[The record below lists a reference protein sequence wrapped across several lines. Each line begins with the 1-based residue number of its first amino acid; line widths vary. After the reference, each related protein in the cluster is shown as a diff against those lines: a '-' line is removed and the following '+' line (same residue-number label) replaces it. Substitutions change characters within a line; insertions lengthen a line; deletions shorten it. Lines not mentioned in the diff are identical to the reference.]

1 MGIINK
7 LLIGAALC
15 SISIVASAQEED
27 VQATDTVEAVL
38 ESADVEVLDEAESDV
53 DAAIRAVEGALE
65 DAEVEIE
72 EAAEELEMEDAVEGT
87 TTRSL
92 GTPFTREE
100 ISINDEDTLHLYDS
114 SFAGLALLDDTLS
127 QFRVFITGENHT
139 YTESNARLW
148 LKMIKYLHANAG
160 VRNIMFEYGYT
171 YGYLVNEYLQTG
183 DTTLFSSIDQFAY
196 KEYSAVIKELRE
208 FNEALPDSAKL
219 YFAAIDIDRGIYPVA
234 KMLAHMLP
242 ADSVPI
248 PDSIYIHVASLKS
261 LMEYNDFKL
270 DEQDDENNPYSR
282 GRGFKFKTGATLDLV
297 QKNFL
302 ECKELYKEYLGDGY
316 TDFENIIVNK
326 YNDRKLWEEYETD
339 GAIQEYIYRENY
351 MHNNF
356 LKEQALH
363 PGNWFGQFGRCHTTK
378 VQQTSNSCE
387 WFKFNSLADRIK
399 NTKGGEFKDAVM
411 TIAVVYDSDRNF
423 GPERSGEYELF
434 NKYFEDLP
442 ANRIALIDLSKDTA
456 LNKNFGTDFNFL
468 FVNSF
473 TQYGSSYD
481 YLNDWESEKDVRIKV
496 LGGYTQT
503 LMDLNKLSDRYIK
516 DGSRQGF
523 NNLRTSWELTFMA
536 QDERTATGFTFGSY
550 LSEEQSIDTTDF
562 KLSGYYVKNFVYLD
576 VFKNSKW
583 LDIMPGI
590 GVAYNKLKMKSIET
604 TSAPNLSNGFL
615 GKTKTSFSTND
626 AFVFDL
632 GFIIDLN
639 IKKLTIG
646 YQSGYIL
653 DVSNKNWKSNGKIDD
668 TTPET
673 SFTGEYNTFRVG
685 FNF

>member
-7 LLIGAALC
+7 LLISVALC
-15 SISIVASAQEED
+15 GISILASAQEED
-27 VQATDTVEAVL
+27 VRATDTIEAVL
-38 ESADVEVLDEAESDV
+38 ESADVEVLDETESAV
-53 DAAIRAVEGALE
+53 DAAIRAVEDTLE
-65 DAEVEIE
+65 EIE
-72 EAAEELEMEDAVEGT
+72 EAAEDIETVEST

-92 GTPFTREE
+92 GTPFTRDE

-114 SFAGLALLDDTLS
+114 SFAGLELLDDTLS
-127 QFRVFITGENHT
+127 QFKVFITGENHT

-208 FNEALPDSAKL
+208 FNQGLPDSAKL

-242 ADSVPI
+242 ADSVPV
-248 PDSIYIHVASLKS
+248 PDSIYLHVASLKS

-270 DEQDDENNPYSR
+270 DEQDDENSSYLR
-282 GRGFKFKTGATLDLV
+282 GRGFTFKTGATLDLV
-297 QKNFL
+297 QKNFIKY
-302 ECKELYKEYLGDGY
+302 KELYKEYLGDGY
-316 TDFENIIVNK
+316 ADFENIIVNK
-326 YNDRKLWEEYETD
+326 YNHRKLWEEYESD

-351 MHNNF
+351 MHQNF
-356 LKEQALH
+356 LKEQAAH

-378 VQQTSNSCE
+378 AEQISNSCE

-423 GPERSGEYELF
+423 GPNRSGDYALF
-434 NKYFEDLP
+434 NKYFEDMP
-442 ANRIALIDLSKDTA
+442 VNRIALVDLSKDTA
-456 LNKNFGTDFNFL
+456 LNKSFGTDFNYL

-473 TQYGSSYD
+473 TQYGYSYE
-481 YLNDWESEKDVRIKV
+481 YLNDLESEDDVRIKI
-496 LGGYTQT
+496 LGGYTRT
-503 LMDLNKLSDRYIK
+503 LLNLKDLSQRFIN
-516 DGSRQGF
+516 DGSSQGF
-523 NNLRTSWELTFMA
+523 DNLRTSWELTLMG
-536 QDERTATGFTFGSY
+536 QDERTAIGFTFGSY
-550 LSEEQSIDTTDF
+550 LNEEQSVGTTDYT
-562 KLSGYYVKNFVYLD
+562 LSGYYVKNFVFIDLL
-576 VFKNSKW
+576 KNSKW
-583 LDIMPGI
+583 LDLMPGV
-590 GVAYNKLKMKSIET
+590 GVGYNKLKMKSVET
-604 TSAPNLSNGFL
+604 TSVPNLSNGFL
-615 GKTKTSFSTND
+615 GETKTSFSTND

-632 GFIIDLN
+632 GFIIDIN

-646 YQSGYIL
+646 YQPGYIL
-653 DVSNKNWKSNGKIDD
+653 DMSKKHWKTNGKVDD

-673 SFTGEYNTFRVG
+673 SFTGTYNTFKVG

>member
-1 MGIINK
+1 MRIINK
-7 LLIGAALC
+7 LLVGLALC
-15 SISIVASAQEED
+15 CIGVIASAQEED
-27 VQATDTVEAVL
+27 VQATDTVEVVL
-38 ESADVEVLDEAESDV
+38 ESADVEVLDEAESV
-53 DAAIRAVEGALE
+53 LYAAIRA
-65 DAEVEIE
+65 AEAEIE
-72 EAAEELEMEDAVEGT
+72 EAVEIVKT
-87 TTRSL
+87 STTRSL
-92 GTPFTREE
+92 GTPFIRDE

-114 SFAGLALLDDTLS
+114 SFTGLELLDDTLS

-196 KEYSAVIKELRE
+196 KEYSAVIKELRQ
-208 FNEALPDSAKL
+208 FNEELPDSAKL
-219 YFAAIDIDRGIYPVA
+219 YFTAIDIDRGIYPVA

-242 ADSVPI
+242 ADSVPV
-248 PDSIYIHVASLKS
+248 PDSIYLHVASLKS

-270 DEQDDENNPYSR
+270 DEQDDETSSYLR
-282 GRGFKFKTGATLDLV
+282 GRGFTFKTGATLDLV

-302 ECKELYKEYLGDGY
+302 KYKELYKEYLGDGY
-316 TDFENIIVNK
+316 AAFENIIVNK

-351 MHNNF
+351 MHQNF
-356 LKEQALH
+356 LKEQAAH

-378 VQQTSNSCE
+378 AQQTSNSCE

-399 NTKGGEFKDAVM
+399 NTKGGEFKDALM
-411 TIAVVYDSDRNF
+411 TIAIVYDSDRNF
-423 GPERSGEYELF
+423 GPNRSGENALF

-442 ANRIALIDLSKDTA
+442 VNRIALVDLSKDTA
-456 LNKNFGTDFNFL
+456 LNKSFGTDFDYL

-473 TQYGSSYD
+473 IQHGSSYE
-481 YLNDWESEKDVRIKV
+481 YLNDLESEEDIKIKI

-503 LMDLNKLSDRYIK
+503 LLNLNDLSQRFID
-516 DGSRQGF
+516 DGSRQSFDNFG
-523 NNLRTSWELTFMA
+523 TSWELTFMA
-536 QDERTATGFTFGSY
+536 QDERTTIGFTFGSY
-550 LSEEQSIDTTDF
+550 LKEEQTIDTTDYT
-562 KLSGYYVKNFVYLD
+562 LSGYYVKDFVYVDLL
-576 VFKNSKW
+576 KNSKW
-583 LDIMPGI
+583 LDLMPGV
-590 GVAYNKLKMKSIET
+590 GVGYNKLKMKSVET
-604 TSAPNLSNGFL
+604 TSVPNLSNVFFGE
-615 GKTKTSFSTND
+615 TKTSFYTND

-632 GFIIDLN
+632 GFILDVN

-646 YQSGYIL
+646 YKSGYIL
-653 DVSNKNWKSNGKIDD
+653 DVSKKHWKSNGKIDQ

-673 SFTGEYNTFRVG
+673 SFTGTYSTVRVG
-685 FNF
+685 INF

>member
-1 MGIINK
+1 MGTINK
-7 LLIGAALC
+7 LLIGLALC
-15 SISIVASAQEED
+15 SISIVASAQEEG
-27 VQATDTVEAVL
+27 VQATDTVEVVL
-38 ESADVEVLDEAESDV
+38 ELVDVEVLDEAESV
-53 DAAIRAVEGALE
+53 LYAAIRA
-65 DAEVEIE
+65 AEAEIE
-72 EAAEELEMEDAVEGT
+72 EAVEIVKT
-87 TTRSL
+87 STTRSL
-92 GTPFTREE
+92 GTPFIRDE

-114 SFAGLALLDDTLS
+114 SFTGLELLDDTLS

-196 KEYSAVIKELRE
+196 KEYSAVIKELRQ
-208 FNEALPDSAKL
+208 FNEELPDSAKL
-219 YFAAIDIDRGIYPVA
+219 YFTAIDIDRGLSPVGIIVA
-234 KMLAHMLP
+234 LMLS
-242 ADSVPI
+242 ADSVPV
-248 PDSIYIHVASLKS
+248 PDSIYLHVDSVKGLI
-261 LMEYNDFKL
+261 EYNDFKL
-270 DEQDDENNPYSR
+270 DEQDDETSSYLR
-282 GRGFKFKTGATLDLV
+282 GRGFTFKTGATLDLV

-302 ECKELYKEYLGDGY
+302 KYKELYKEYLGDGY
-316 TDFENIIVNK
+316 AAFENIIVNK

-351 MHNNF
+351 MHQNF
-356 LKEQALH
+356 LKEQSEH

-378 VQQTSNSCE
+378 AQQTSNSCE

-399 NTKGGEFKDAVM
+399 NTKGGEFKDALM

-423 GPERSGEYELF
+423 GPNRSGENALF

-442 ANRIALIDLSKDTA
+442 VNRIALVDLSKDTA
-456 LNKNFGTDFNFL
+456 LNKSFGTDFDYL

-473 TQYGSSYD
+473 IQYGSSYE
-481 YLNDWESEKDVRIKV
+481 YLNDLESEEDIKIKI

-503 LMDLNKLSDRYIK
+503 LLNLNDLSQRFID
-516 DGSRQGF
+516 DGSRQSFDNFG
-523 NNLRTSWELTFMA
+523 TSWELTFMA
-536 QDERTATGFTFGSY
+536 QDERTTIGFMFGSY
-550 LSEEQSIDTTDF
+550 LKEEQTIDTTDYT
-562 KLSGYYVKNFVYLD
+562 LSGYYVKDFVYVDLL
-576 VFKNSKW
+576 KNSKW
-583 LDIMPGI
+583 LDLMPGV
-590 GVAYNKLKMKSIET
+590 GVGYNKLKMKRVET
-604 TSAPNLSNGFL
+604 TSVPNLSNGFF
-615 GKTKTSFSTND
+615 GETKTSFYTND

-632 GFIIDLN
+632 GFILDVN

-653 DVSNKNWKSNGKIDD
+653 DVSKKHWKSNGKIDQ

-673 SFTGEYNTFRVG
+673 SFTGTYSTVRVG

>member
-1 MGIINK
+1 MRIINK
-7 LLIGAALC
+7 LLVGLALC
-15 SISIVASAQEED
+15 CIGVLASAQEED
-27 VQATDTVEAVL
+27 VQATDTVEVVL
-38 ESADVEVLDEAESDV
+38 ESADVEVLYEADSAV
-53 DAAIRAVEGALE
+53 DAVIRAVE
-65 DAEVEIE
+65 DAEAEIE
-72 EAAEELEMEDAVEGT
+72 EAAAEDVEIEDAVET
-87 TTRSL
+87 VETSTTRSL
-92 GTPFTREE
+92 GTPFIRDE

-114 SFAGLALLDDTLS
+114 SFAGLELLDDTLS
-127 QFRVFITGENHT
+127 QFKVFITGENHS

-196 KEYSAVIKELRE
+196 KEYSAVIKELRQ
-208 FNEALPDSAKL
+208 FNEELPDSAKL

-234 KMLAHMLP
+234 KMLANMLP
-242 ADSVPI
+242 ADSVPV
-248 PDSIYIHVASLKS
+248 PDSIYLHVASLKS

-270 DEQDDENNPYSR
+270 DEQDDETSSYLR
-282 GRGFKFKTGATLDLV
+282 GRGFTFKTGATLDLV

-302 ECKELYKEYLGDGY
+302 KYKELYKEYLGDGY
-316 TDFENIIVNK
+316 AAFENIIVNK

-351 MHNNF
+351 MHQNF
-356 LKEQALH
+356 LKEQAAH

-378 VQQTSNSCE
+378 AQQTSNSCE

-411 TIAVVYDSDRNF
+411 TIAIVYDSDRNF
-423 GPERSGEYELF
+423 GPDRSGEYALF

-442 ANRIALIDLSKDTA
+442 VNRIALVDLSKDTA
-456 LNKNFGTDFNFL
+456 LNKSFGTDFNYL

-473 TQYGSSYD
+473 TQYGSSYE
-481 YLNDWESEKDVRIKV
+481 YLNDLESEEDIKIKI

-503 LMDLNKLSDRYIK
+503 LLNLNDLSQRFID
-516 DGSRQGF
+516 DGSRQSFDNFG
-523 NNLRTSWELTFMA
+523 TSWELTFMA
-536 QDERTATGFTFGSY
+536 QDERTAIGFTFGSY
-550 LSEEQSIDTTDF
+550 LKEEQTVDTTDYT
-562 KLSGYYVKNFVYLD
+562 LSGYYVKDFAYVDLL
-576 VFKNSKW
+576 KNSKW
-583 LDIMPGI
+583 LDLMPGV
-590 GVAYNKLKMKSIET
+590 GVGYNKLKMKSVET
-604 TSAPNLSNGFL
+604 TSVPNLSNGFF
-615 GKTKTSFSTND
+615 GETKTSFYTND

-632 GFIIDLN
+632 GFILDVN

-653 DVSNKNWKSNGKIDD
+653 DVSKKHWKSNGKIDK

-673 SFTGEYNTFRVG
+673 SFTGAYSKVRVG

>member
-7 LLIGAALC
+7 LLIGVALC
-15 SISIVASAQEED
+15 CIGVLASAQEED

-38 ESADVEVLDEAESDV
+38 ESADVEVLDEADSAV
-53 DAAIRAVEGALE
+53 DAVIRAVE

-100 ISINDEDTLHLYDS
+100 ITINDEDTLHLYDS
-114 SFAGLALLDDTLS
+114 SFAGLELLDDTLS
-127 QFRVFITGENHT
+127 QFKVFITGENHT

-208 FNEALPDSAKL
+208 FNEELPDSAKL

-242 ADSVPI
+242 ADSVPV
-248 PDSIYIHVASLKS
+248 PDSIYLHVASLKS

-270 DEQDDENNPYSR
+270 DEQDDETSSYLR
-282 GRGFKFKTGATLDLV
+282 GRGFTFKTGATLDLV
-297 QKNFL
+297 QNNFL
-302 ECKELYKEYLGDGY
+302 KYKELYQEYLGDGY
-316 TDFENIIVNK
+316 AAFENIIINK
-326 YNDRKLWEEYETD
+326 FNDRKQWEEYESA

-351 MHNNF
+351 MHQNF
-356 LKEQALH
+356 LKEQAAH

-378 VQQTSNSCE
+378 AEQTSNSCE

-411 TIAVVYDSDRNF
+411 TIAIVYDSDRNF
-423 GPERSGEYELF
+423 GPDRSGEYALF
-434 NKYFEDLP
+434 NPYFEDMP
-442 ANRIALIDLSKDTA
+442 VNRIALVDLSKDTA
-456 LNKNFGTDFNFL
+456 LNKSFGTDFDYL

-473 TQYGSSYD
+473 TQYGSSYE
-481 YLNDWESEKDVRIKV
+481 YLNDWESESDIRIKI

-503 LMDLNKLSDRYIK
+503 LLNLNDLSQRFINES
-516 DGSRQGF
+516 SSQGF
-523 NNLRTSWELTFMA
+523 DNLRTSWEFTFMA
-536 QDERTATGFTFGSY
+536 QDERTSTGFTFGSY
-550 LSEEQSIDTTDF
+550 LNEKQSVDTTDYT
-562 KLSGYYVKNFVYLD
+562 LSGYYVKNFVYIDLL
-576 VFKNSKW
+576 KNAKW
-583 LDIMPGI
+583 LDVMPGV
-590 GVAYNKLKMKSIET
+590 GVAYNKLKMKSEET
-604 TSAPNLSNGFL
+604 TSVPNLSNGFF
-615 GKTKTSFSTND
+615 GETKTSFSTND

-653 DVSNKNWKSNGKIDD
+653 DVSKKHWKSNGKIDE

-673 SFTGEYNTFRVG
+673 SFTGTYNTVRVG

>member
-1 MGIINK
+1 MRIINK
-7 LLIGAALC
+7 LLVGLALC
-15 SISIVASAQEED
+15 CIGVIASAQEED
-27 VQATDTVEAVL
+27 VQATDTVEVVL
-38 ESADVEVLDEAESDV
+38 ESADVEVLDEAESV
-53 DAAIRAVEGALE
+53 LYAAIRA
-65 DAEVEIE
+65 AEAEIE
-72 EAAEELEMEDAVEGT
+72 EAVEIVKT
-87 TTRSL
+87 STTRSL
-92 GTPFTREE
+92 GTPFIRDE

-114 SFAGLALLDDTLS
+114 SFTGLELLDDTLS

-196 KEYSAVIKELRE
+196 KEYSAVIKELRQ
-208 FNEALPDSAKL
+208 FNEELPDSAKL
-219 YFAAIDIDRGIYPVA
+219 YFTAIDIDRGIYPVA

-242 ADSVPI
+242 ADSVPV
-248 PDSIYIHVASLKS
+248 PDSIYLHVASLKS

-270 DEQDDENNPYSR
+270 DEQDDETSSYLR
-282 GRGFKFKTGATLDLV
+282 GRGFTFKTGATLDLV

-302 ECKELYKEYLGDGY
+302 KYKELYKEYLGDGY
-316 TDFENIIVNK
+316 AAFENIIVNK

-351 MHNNF
+351 MHQNF
-356 LKEQALH
+356 LKEQAAH

-378 VQQTSNSCE
+378 AQQTSNSCE

-399 NTKGGEFKDAVM
+399 NTKGGEFKDALM
-411 TIAVVYDSDRNF
+411 TIAIVYDSDRNF
-423 GPERSGEYELF
+423 DPNRSGENALF

-442 ANRIALIDLSKDTA
+442 VNRIALVDLSKDTA
-456 LNKNFGTDFNFL
+456 LNKSFGTDFDYL

-473 TQYGSSYD
+473 IQHGSSYE
-481 YLNDWESEKDVRIKV
+481 YLNDLESEEDIKIKI

-503 LMDLNKLSDRYIK
+503 LLNLNDLSQRFID
-516 DGSRQGF
+516 DGSRQSFDNFG
-523 NNLRTSWELTFMA
+523 TSWELTFMA
-536 QDERTATGFTFGSY
+536 QDERTTIGFTFGSY
-550 LSEEQSIDTTDF
+550 LKEEQTIDTTDYT
-562 KLSGYYVKNFVYLD
+562 LSGYYVKDFVYVDLL
-576 VFKNSKW
+576 KNSKW
-583 LDIMPGI
+583 LDLIPGV
-590 GVAYNKLKMKSIET
+590 GVGYNKLKMKSVET
-604 TSAPNLSNGFL
+604 TSVPNLSNVFFCE
-615 GKTKTSFSTND
+615 TKTSFYTND

-632 GFIIDLN
+632 GFILDVN

-653 DVSNKNWKSNGKIDD
+653 DVSKKHWKSNGKIDQ

-673 SFTGEYNTFRVG
+673 SFTGTYSTVRVG
-685 FNF
+685 INF